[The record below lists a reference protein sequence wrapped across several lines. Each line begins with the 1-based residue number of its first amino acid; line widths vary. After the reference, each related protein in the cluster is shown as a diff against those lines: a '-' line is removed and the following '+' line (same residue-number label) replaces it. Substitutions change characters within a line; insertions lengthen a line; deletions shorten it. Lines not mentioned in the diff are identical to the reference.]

1 MRENRMADRIAVS
14 VSENLA
20 FPSWFEN
27 VAPFTQKALDTLG
40 FSGEEISIL
49 LCDDVYMSF
58 LNKTYRGIE
67 GATDVL
73 SFENGTSYIDEE
85 GRERK
90 CAGDIAISLDTLS
103 KNAAAFETDVDSEF
117 KRLIVHGLLH
127 LNGYDHGEE
136 HIEAGKVPQCDM
148 LVIQEQT
155 LAKLCGEKII
165 GDS

>member
-1 MRENRMADRIAVS
+1 MADRIAVS
-14 VSENLA
+14 LSENTAL
-20 FPSWFEN
+20 PSWFEN
-27 VAPFTQKALDTLG
+27 VAPFTQKALDVLG

-49 LCDDVYMSF
+49 LCDDAYMSF

-73 SFENGTSYIDEE
+73 SFENGASYIDEE
-85 GRERK
+85 GVTWK

-103 KNAAAFETDVDSEF
+103 KNAAAFETDEDSEL

-127 LNGYDHGEE
+127 LNGYDHGKE
-136 HIEAGKVPQCDM
+136 HIEAGKAPECDM
-148 LVIQEQT
+148 LVIQERA

-165 GDS
+165 GNL

>member
-1 MRENRMADRIAVS
+1 MADRIAVS
-14 VSENLA
+14 LSEDVA
-20 FPSWFEN
+20 PPSWIEN
-27 VAPFTQKALDTLG
+27 VAPFTQKALGTLG

-49 LCDDVYMSF
+49 LCDDAYMAF

-73 SFENGTSYIDEE
+73 SFENGASYIDEE
-85 GRERK
+85 GVQWK

-103 KNAAAFETDVDSEF
+103 KNAAAFETDENSEL

-136 HIEAGKVPQCDM
+136 HIEEGKAPVCDM
-148 LVIQEQT
+148 LVIQEQA
-155 LAKLCGEKII
+155 LAELCGEKII
-165 GDS
+165 GNL

>member
-1 MRENRMADRIAVS
+1 MADRIAVS
-14 VSENLA
+14 LSENAAL
-20 FPSWFEN
+20 PSWIEN
-27 VAPFTQKALDTLG
+27 VAPFTQKALGALG

-49 LCDDVYMSF
+49 LCDDAYMAF

-85 GRERK
+85 GTEWK

-103 KNAAAFETDVDSEF
+103 RNAAAFETDEDSEL

-127 LNGYDHGEE
+127 LNGYDHGKE
-136 HIEAGKVPQCDM
+136 HIEEGKAPQCDM
-148 LVIQEQT
+148 LVIQEQV

-165 GDS
+165 R